1 MWGQAEA
8 LLAFFE
14 TAYVSGTTVTGTVL
28 WQKAIPCSLAQ
39 GHGQGWKETCHLAR
53 PAGHFP
59 PDPWGRVTPPREE
72 RSLRGCSSW
81 VRCQEPFLIAFFQSW
96 QSQPDP
102 NVTNGLPDWPPP
114 QMDPSPSAA
123 LWFSGLQGQRGP
135 LHPSS
140 LPTGQELPS
149 TISLLQAHTPM
160 TGSSPPAL
168 TAASFRE
175 KPTASCNTEGR
186 RDMPV
191 TVGSTQLALPGHTE
205 GQEPVP

>member
-1 MWGQAEA
+1 MAESHP
-8 LLAFFE
+8 
-14 TAYVSGTTVTGTVL
+14 VQPGSGTRAGLEGDVPPGSSCL
-28 WQKAIPCSLAQ
+28 
-39 GHGQGWKETCHLAR
+39 HGRREG
-53 PAGHFP
+53 PGGHFP
-59 PDPWGRVTPPREE
+59 PDPWGRVTPPRGE

-140 LPTGQELPS
+140 LPSGQELPS
-149 TISLLQAHTPM
+149 TTSLLQAHTPM

-175 KPTASCNTEGR
+175 KPMASCNTEGR

-191 TVGSTQLALPGHTE
+191 TVSSTQLALPGHME